1 MKILHLIS
9 SGGMYGAETMLLN
22 LCKSL
27 DKLKHKVR
35 IAVFRNEHRA
45 HLEIAVCLRNIGLA
59 VTEIPCSGRL
69 DLRAIRAVRKL
80 IESEQADVVHS
91 HGYKADIYAC
101 IATLFTSTR
110 LVSTAHNWTGKSEV
124 PQIYNKLDR
133 VALRWFDRI
142 VAVSGGVAEILRD
155 SGIPSEKI
163 AQIANGIDTEY
174 LDGTEAGL
182 SGAPK
187 NGTPVSIG
195 LVGRLVEE
203 KGGDCFLRAAAALLP
218 QFPRTRFMLIGEGPE
233 RSTLESLAQKLGING
248 HVIFTGH
255 LNDMPTLYAS
265 LDICVLPSLKE
276 GMPMTILEA
285 MAAGK
290 PVVCTAVGEIPNVV
304 NTGMEGILIRPGSV
318 AELSNALA
326 QLLGDAD
333 LRERMGKMG
342 REKVHRYFS
351 ADAMAASYVAMY
363 NQVVRQNHARMAA
376 QAPSERHAEH

>member
-1 MKILHLIS
+1 
-9 SGGMYGAETMLLN
+9 
-22 LCKSL
+22 
-27 DKLKHKVR
+27 
-35 IAVFRNEHRA
+35 
-45 HLEIAVCLRNIGLA
+45 
-59 VTEIPCSGRL
+59 
-69 DLRAIRAVRKL
+69 
-80 IESEQADVVHS
+80 
-91 HGYKADIYAC
+91 
-101 IATLFTSTR
+101 
-110 LVSTAHNWTGKSEV
+110 
-124 PQIYNKLDR
+124 
-133 VALRWFDRI
+133 
-142 VAVSGGVAEILRD
+142 
-155 SGIPSEKI
+155 
-163 AQIANGIDTEY
+163 
-174 LDGTEAGL
+174 
-182 SGAPK
+182 
-187 NGTPVSIG
+187 
-195 LVGRLVEE
+195 
-203 KGGDCFLRAAAALLP
+203 
-218 QFPRTRFMLIGEGPE
+218 MLIGEGPE